1 MRQETESSENR
12 GEIGMKV
19 LHLRL
24 ILNALA
30 MVVCAGGAAMLI
42 PAAYS
47 LLTAPDV
54 AWIFWLPGVIA
65 LGTGAVLY
73 FLTRRQPRGYVAR
86 QSIFVMVVACWLG
99 VVLVGTVP
107 FLLSGL
113 MGPVDAFFN
122 SMAGFTTTGAAT
134 VTPEELS
141 PALLLWRSLSQWIGG
156 IGIIVLFVAIAPQAG
171 FGATQLYTAEAAT
184 PLQERIAPRIRDT
197 VKVLA
202 LVYGGLTLGGVIILH
217 VAGMGTFDA
226 VNYAL
231 STVSTGGFATNSNSV
246 ASFDSWAV
254 DLAITAGMVLAGTNF
269 AIYYMAARHGLG
281 RAVGNAELLTYLGVI
296 LASTVMITADLYMSA
311 YRGSL
316 AVAFREALFQS
327 ASLTT
332 GTAFSTTDWG
342 AWPPFS
348 VGLLVMIMAVGG
360 CAGSTAG
367 GIKAIRVY
375 LLTRNATQE
384 MFRLIHPRAVT
395 PLVLGDRVLPE
406 RTRLSLLSFFFVYV
420 ATLAVGTLFIAL
432 HQVPLGQA
440 FGSVFS
446 CVNITGAFPGAAG
459 TPEFYADLPATGKT
473 MLAILMLLG
482 RLELFTVLVL
492 LSRAFWRA

>member
-1 MRQETESSENR
+1 MR
-12 GEIGMKV
+12 M
-19 LHLRL
+19 

-30 MVVCAGGAAMLI
+30 MLICAGGAAMLV
-42 PAAYS
+42 PAVYAV
-47 LLTAPDV
+47 LVDPGE
-54 AWIFWLPGVIA
+54 AWIFWVPSVAA
-65 LGTGAVLY
+65 LAVGAALY
-73 FLTRRQPRGYVAR
+73 YPTRRRPRSYVSR
-86 QSIFVMVVACWLG
+86 QSMFLMVVSCWLG
-99 VVLVGTVP
+99 VVLVGTLP

-134 VTPEELS
+134 VTPEEMPS
-141 PALLLWRSLSQWIGG
+141 ALLLWRSLSQWIGG

-184 PLQERIAPRIRDT
+184 PVQERITPRIRDT

-202 LVYGGLTLGGVIILH
+202 LVYSSLTVGGVIILH
-217 VAGMGTFDA
+217 LAGMGTFDA

-231 STVSTGGFATNSNSV
+231 TTVSTGGFATDSNSV

-269 AIYYMAARHGLG
+269 AIYYIAAQRGLG
-281 RAVGNAELLTYLGVI
+281 RAVGNAELVTYLGVI
-296 LASTVMITADLYMSA
+296 LASAVLITADLHVSGH
-311 YRGSL
+311 RDSL
-316 AVAFREALFQS
+316 PIAFREALFQS

-332 GTAFSTTDWG
+332 GTAFSTTNWS

-348 VGLLVMIMAVGG
+348 VTLLVLIMAVGG

-367 GIKAIRVY
+367 GMKAIRVY
-375 LLTRNATQE
+375 LLSRNAVQE
-384 MFRLIHPRAVT
+384 MFRLVHPRAVK

-406 RTRLSLLSFFFVYV
+406 RIRVGVLGFFFVYV
-420 ATLAVGTLFIAL
+420 ATLVVGTLLIAL
-432 HQVPLGQA
+432 HQVPAGQA

-446 CVNITGAFPGAAG
+446 CVNITGSFPGAAG
-459 TPEFYADLPATGKT
+459 TSQFYADLPATAK
-473 MLAILMLLG
+473 AILAVFMLLG

-492 LSRAFWRA
+492 LSPAFWRT

>member
-1 MRQETESSENR
+1 M
-12 GEIGMKV
+12 
-19 LHLRL
+19 

-30 MVVCAGGAAMLI
+30 MIVSAGGAAMLV

-47 LLTAPDV
+47 LLSAPEE
-54 AWIFWLPGVIA
+54 AWIFWAPGVIVLA
-65 LGTGAVLY
+65 LGATLY
-73 FLTRRQPRGYVAR
+73 YPTRRPPRGYVPR
-86 QSIFVMVVACWLG
+86 QSLFLKVVVCWLG
-99 VVLVGTVP
+99 VVLVGALP
-107 FLLSGL
+107 FILSGL

-141 PALLLWRSLSQWIGG
+141 SALLLWRSLSQWIGG

-184 PLQERIAPRIRDT
+184 PVQERITPRIRDT

-202 LVYGGLTLGGVIILH
+202 LVYGGLTLGGVLVLH
-217 VAGMGTFDA
+217 LAGMGTVDA

-231 STVSTGGFATNSNSV
+231 STVSTGGFSTDSSSV
-246 ASFDSWAV
+246 AAFDSWAV
-254 DLAITAGMVLAGTNF
+254 DLAITVGMVLAGTNF
-269 AIYYMAARHGLG
+269 AIYYIAARRGLG
-281 RAVGNAELLTYLGVI
+281 RAAGNAELITYLGVI
-296 LASTVMITADLYMSA
+296 LASTILITADLYVSDH
-311 YRGSL
+311 RDSL
-316 AVAFREALFQS
+316 PIAFREALFQS

-332 GTAFSTTDWG
+332 GTAFSTTNWS

-348 VGLLVMIMAVGG
+348 IALLVLIMAVGG

-367 GIKAIRVY
+367 GMKAIRVY
-375 LLTRNATQE
+375 LLSRNATQE
-384 MFRLIHPRAVT
+384 MFRLVHPQAVK

-406 RTRLSLLSFFFVYV
+406 RIRMGVLGFFFVYV
-420 ATLAVGTLFIAL
+420 ATVAVGTLLIAL
-432 HQVPLGQA
+432 HQVPVGQA

-446 CVNITGAFPGAAG
+446 CVNITGAFPGVAG
-459 TPEFYADLPATGKT
+459 TPQFYADLPATAKT
-473 MLAILMLLG
+473 ALAVFMLLG

-492 LSRAFWRA
+492 LSPAFWRT

>member
-1 MRQETESSENR
+1 M
-12 GEIGMKV
+12 
-19 LHLRL
+19 

-30 MVVCAGGAAMLI
+30 MLISAGGAAMLL

-47 LLTAPDV
+47 LVKAPKE
-54 AWIFWLPGVIA
+54 AWIFWVPSVIVLA
-65 LGTGAVLY
+65 LGAALY
-73 FLTRRQPRGYVAR
+73 FLTRRQPRSYVSR
-86 QSIFVMVVACWLG
+86 QSMFLMVVVCWLG
-99 VVLVGTVP
+99 VVLVGTLP
-107 FLLSGL
+107 YMLSGI

-134 VTPEELS
+134 VAPEELA

-184 PLQERIAPRIRDT
+184 PVQERITPRIRDT

-202 LVYGGLTLGGVIILH
+202 FVYGCLTLGGVLVLH
-217 VAGMGTFDA
+217 LAGMGTFDA

-231 STVSTGGFATNSNSV
+231 TTVSTGGFATDSDSV
-246 ASFDSWAV
+246 AAFDSWAV

-269 AIYYMAARHGLG
+269 AIYYIAARRGLG
-281 RAVGNAELLTYLGVI
+281 RAVGNAELVTYFGVI
-296 LASTVMITADLYMSA
+296 LTSTLMITADLSA
-311 YRGSL
+311 SDYGASL
-316 AVAFREALFQS
+316 AITFREALFQS

-332 GTAFSTTDWG
+332 GTAFSTADWS

-348 VGLLVMIMAVGG
+348 VALLVLIMAVGG

-367 GIKAIRVY
+367 GMKAIRVY
-375 LLTRNATQE
+375 LLSRNAVQE
-384 MFRLIHPRAVT
+384 VFRLVHPRAVT
-395 PLVLGDRVLPE
+395 PLVLGDRALPE
-406 RTRLSLLSFFFVYV
+406 RLRVGVLSFFFVYV
-420 ATLAVGTLFIAL
+420 ATMAVGTLLISL
-432 HQVPLGQA
+432 HQVPVGQA
-440 FGSVFS
+440 FGSVS
-446 CVNITGAFPGAAG
+446 ASVNITGAFPGAAG
-459 TPEFYADLPATGKT
+459 TPQFYADLPATAKT

-492 LSRAFWRA
+492 LSPAFWRT